1 MVMTSTL
8 ALLAFSYHIDKPS
21 ILKKIQGT
29 GANAGRSRMSGPP
42 PGLQRKKAMDSDA
55 KTATLKVTCEY
66 VCFGV
71 CLIATCQCLN
81 GK

>member
-1 MVMTSTL
+1 MVMTYIIVFTCL
-8 ALLAFSYHIDKPS
+8 CTTQTKHLQ
-21 ILKKIQGT
+21 KIQGT
-29 GANAGRSRMSGPP
+29 GANAGKTRMSGPP